1 MTKRLFPKEN
11 KIYRMVRKM
20 FPKNH
25 IISKFLGIHSQSLSK
40 LVNLGKNFKSISY
53 KIQ

>member
-20 FPKNH
+20 FPKND
-25 IISKFLGIHSQSLSK
+25 IISKFLGIHSQSLSTITIF
-40 LVNLGKNFKSISY
+40 GKKISSE
-53 KIQ
+53 